1 MDELNYGIKQKGT
14 FVECLLLFL
23 GLGGV
28 VLIMLLQKGVQL
40 SKNYTNSVVPSI
52 AVMMFYTVWLLT
64 LFDLEL
70 YCDEARFII
79 TLITVPTII
88 GAFVMLLFQSQQTRY
103 HENIAV
109 FVNLLHTK
117 NKFSWDEL
125 DVLFPGTFGLST
137 NIMYPMLI
145 DMKNNN
151 LIDYANDG
159 NWVEVFYINPVLKVD
174 TSYATWSCV
183 NCGGENVHTDGNITL
198 QCEYCGNEKNE
209 ENGK

>member
-23 GLGGV
+23 GLGV
-28 VLIMLLQKGVQL
+28 IVLFMQLQKGVKL

-64 LFDLEL
+64 LCDLEL
-70 YCDEARFII
+70 YYDEERFVI

-88 GAFVMLLFQSQQTRY
+88 SASVMLFFQSQQTHY
-103 HENIAV
+103 HEKIAV
-109 FVNLLHTK
+109 FLGLLNTK

-125 DVLFPGTFGLST
+125 DALFSELFGQST
-137 NIMYPMLI
+137 NIVHPMLI

-151 LIDYANDG
+151 LIDYANDD
-159 NWVEVFYINPVLKVD
+159 NWVEVFYINPILKVD
-174 TSYATWSCV
+174 TSYATWSCA